1 MKFTVYPA
9 LYAAVLCVLSAG
21 CTDPNLFDEN
31 VARGAAQAEPF
42 QLDSE
47 QVYMTA
53 AQLTCGVNDELW
65 EAPVTGAE
73 RTVAHLQPK
82 GRSLN
87 FSDDISSDEQ
97 GHQLPYT
104 QVRGKF
110 PLQLDQVVS
119 IKDGEDKDTKIVQ
132 AKIGIKI
139 AEPCFE
145 APLYIMGIR
154 KGQYHDDLPAT
165 LQFER
170 YGDGWHLTKIV
181 H

>member
-1 MKFTVYPA
+1 MKLTVSSA
-9 LYAAVLCVLSAG
+9 LLAAVLCVLSAG

-42 QLDSE
+42 ELDSE
-47 QVYMTA
+47 QVSMTS
-53 AQLTCGVNDELW
+53 AQLSCGVTDELW
-65 EAPVTGAE
+65 EAPITGAD

-87 FSDDISSDEQ
+87 FSDDISSDEA
-97 GHQLPYT
+97 GHLSPYT

-110 PLQLDQVVS
+110 PLQLDQVLS
-119 IKDGEDKDTKIVQ
+119 IKDGDDKDTKIVQ
-132 AKIGIKI
+132 AKIGVKI
-139 AEPCFE
+139 AEPCFDT
-145 APLYIMGIR
+145 PLYINGIR
-154 KGQYHDDLPAT
+154 KGQYRDDLPAT

-170 YGDGWHLTKIV
+170 YGDGWHLTKII